1 MAAIGDPEKRGSF
14 SAINPEKKYSISR
27 DRKASVAANVED
39 LVAADLLDD
48 RFSQT
53 QRGLK
58 SRHAQMIALGGT
70 IGTGLFVGSGQ
81 TLARGGPAFILVCYI
96 VITLS
101 VYCVVTAITEVAT
114 YLPVHGGTMSYYGYR
129 YVSRSMGFAMGYLY
143 WYALGILV
151 PYEITAAGLVIQY
164 WDPKE
169 TINIAIWISVMIVII
184 VGLNLLPVRFYGE
197 TEFWFAGTKVI
208 LLVGLLFLGFILF
221 WGGGPKQHGIL
232 GFHYWK
238 DPGAANTYIL
248 GGSTGYFVSFWQT
261 MVLSVFPFTFA
272 PELLVVTG
280 GEMVSPRRNLPKASK
295 RYFYRLIFFY
305 CCSVLV
311 IGVICRSDDPALTN
325 GGQGAGSSPFV
336 IGIKNAGIPVLDSI
350 VNAVIILSAWS
361 SGNSFLYISSR
372 SLYSLAI
379 SGSAPRIFK
388 TCSKAGVP
396 YYAVAASSLFCGL
409 AYLNVASSGSKV
421 FNWFVYLI
429 NTAGFLSW
437 ICCSIVFLR
446 FRKACKAQ
454 NRAVPYSS
462 FVQPY
467 GAYWAL
473 GWFTFL
479 LLINGFTVF
488 FPSKWNVADFF
499 TSYVSIIIFLV
510 LYFGHRI
517 VFRWDKWAWSPTEVD
532 LHTGMEEIEEAERPP
547 PVLDTWWKKVKSVVE

>member
-1 MAAIGDPEKRGSF
+1 MATFNDSEKGGSI
-14 SAINPEKKYSISR
+14 SAAHDRKYSVSR
-27 DRKASVAANVED
+27 DRKASLSQNVST

-48 RFSQT
+48 RFEQT
-53 QRGLK
+53 HRGLK

-164 WDPKE
+164 WDPNA
-169 TINIAIWISVMIVII
+169 TISIAVWISVMIVVI
-184 VGLNLLPVRFYGE
+184 VGLNFMPVRVYGE

-221 WGGGPKQHGIL
+221 WGGGPQQHGIL

-248 GGSTGYFVSFWQT
+248 GGSTGYFISFWET
-261 MVLSVFPFTFA
+261 MILSVFPFTFA

-280 GEMVSPRRNLPKASK
+280 GEMESPRRNLPKASK

-311 IGVICRSDDPALTN
+311 IGVICRSDDERLTS

-388 TCSKAGVP
+388 KCTKRGVP
-396 YYAVAASSLFCGL
+396 YMAVGVSALFSAL
-409 AYLNVASSGSKV
+409 AYLNVASSGAKV
-421 FNWFVYLI
+421 FNWFVNLI

-437 ICCSIVFLR
+437 ICCAIVFLR

-454 NRAVPYSS
+454 NVAVPYSS
-462 FVQPY
+462 WVQPW
-467 GAYWAL
+467 GAWWVL
-473 GWFTFL
+473 GWFSFL

-488 FPSKWNVADFF
+488 FPSKWDVASFF
-499 TSYVSIIIFLV
+499 TAYISIIIFLI

-517 VFRWDKWAWSPTEVD
+517 LFRWDRWAWVPSEVD
-532 LHTGMEEIEEAERPP
+532 LLTGMQEVEEAERPP
-547 PVLDTWWKKVKSVVE
+547 MVLNTWWKKVKSVVE